1 MKQLLFTALLLT
13 ISLSVT
19 AQDGEVKRN
28 SEPVAVTETHEIFGE
43 VFTEPKNLLTLN
55 EVITNEEEYIGKE
68 IIVEAT
74 IAEVCQDKGCFFVAQ
89 SGESTARITFID
101 YSFFVPTDSQGK
113 KVTLAGTFSKKVIS
127 EEDAKHFA
135 EDAGKDPGAVKGDQI
150 EYSIVA
156 TSVSI
161 PKNK

>member
-1 MKQLLFTALLLT
+1 MKQLLLTALILT
-13 ISLSVT
+13 LSLSIK
-19 AQDGEVKRN
+19 AQDSEVKRN
-28 SEPVAVTETHEIFGE
+28 SEPVAVTETHEIFGAI
-43 VFTEPKNLLTLN
+43 FSEPENLLSLN
-55 EVITNEEEYIGKE
+55 EVIANEEDYIGKE

-89 SGESTARITFID
+89 SEESTARITFID

-135 EDAGKDPGAVKGDQI
+135 EDAGKDPDAVKGDQI

-161 PKNK
+161 PKSK